1 MSVFGT
7 RLYGKVD
14 EVPGLGHV
22 ATNFF
27 HINFV
32 PLIPTKS
39 WFVLEETSEGWNG
52 APVSMSGKSIVVAWM
67 RTACVLAFL
76 LGGLFALLSLAD
88 NRPHM
93 TTDRAIFASF
103 AVAGALGFFGLRTR
117 PFTKASYERALELAE
132 PLGLTPTG
140 KAMLDLAYEQI
151 SEAECQAI
159 LEKEAA
165 AQAVAEAQAA
175 RLQAEAAKEATQGAA
190 PAPVPLRPAGAS

>member
-1 MSVFGT
+1 MAGVSGT

-22 ATNFF
+22 ATVFF

-32 PLIPTKS
+32 PLIPTKT
-39 WFVLEETSEGWNG
+39 WFVLDQTSEGWNG
-52 APVSMSGKSIVVAWM
+52 APISMSGKSVLVAWM

-76 LGGLFALLSLAD
+76 VGGLFTFISV
-88 NRPHM
+88 
-93 TTDRAIFASF
+93 DRNTGERDWATPASC
-103 AVAGALGFFGLRTR
+103 AVAGVLGFVGLRTR
-117 PFTKASYERALELAE
+117 PFMKASYERALELAE

-165 AQAVAEAQAA
+165 ARAVAEAQAA
-175 RLQAEAAKEATQGAA
+175 RAQAEAAKKATQGAA
-190 PAPVPLRPAGAS
+190 PAPIPLRPAGSA